1 MGRSIEKDALEL
13 LTKENERYRLE
24 RLGLFRSVREEA
36 AALASEYPPLEGESF
51 FDWKTR
57 CLREFYREKG
67 FSAFCRD
74 NVRNPQFE
82 AVTASLMRV
91 HLRKMFEASE
101 RTDTDR
107 YLAPD
112 ADTLSYALEPDL
124 FQELYTINFSGM
136 PSFGNTGELDSF
148 CRNMAKDNFPVN
160 ETRIIKD
167 MRDNKNFYWEKF
179 YLKLKPITAAF
190 CYQMSG
196 IAGDNNIHDI
206 WSDTCISVNA
216 R

>member
-82 AVTASLMRV
+82 AGNASPPKGGR
-91 HLRKMFEASE
+91 
-101 RTDTDR
+101 
-107 YLAPD
+107 APP
-112 ADTLSYALEPDL
+112 LS
-124 FQELYTINFSGM
+124 
-136 PSFGNTGELDSF
+136 
-148 CRNMAKDNFPVN
+148 
-160 ETRIIKD
+160 
-167 MRDNKNFYWEKF
+167 
-179 YLKLKPITAAF
+179 
-190 CYQMSG
+190 
-196 IAGDNNIHDI
+196 
-206 WSDTCISVNA
+206 
-216 R
+216 